1 MIGYKATD
9 MDGCCRGFRFEVGID
24 AEAEIAKEGGDVGKN
39 G

>member
-1 MIGYKATD
+1 MLEELKEELKKVYTMLD
-9 MDGCCRGFRFEVGID
+9 DFCID